1 MMLGMFEGST
11 CMPHVLVADGD
22 GNSLQNI
29 VALLEHARYQV
40 SRASDG
46 KSAKALVSQHGAQI
60 DLITTDLNMPDFDG
74 VEFLTYLA
82 GVNFVGKFAIISGAV
97 PTVAAAAAKL
107 ATVYRLDFIGF
118 LIKPVTA
125 AGLDSLL
132 SGAGK

>member
-1 MMLGMFEGST
+1 MSPAFKCALIVDDDPIQLELLDNMLRLRGAT
-11 CMPHVLVADGD
+11 TVLK
-22 GNSLQNI
+22 
-29 VALLEHARYQV
+29 
-40 SRASDG
+40 ASDG

-82 GVNFVGKFAIISGAV
+82 GVNFAGKFAIISGAV

>member
-1 MMLGMFEGST
+1 MSPAFKCALIVDDDPIQLELLDNMLRLRS
-11 CMPHVLVADGD
+11 VAAVMKAG
-22 GNSLQNI
+22 
-29 VALLEHARYQV
+29 
-40 SRASDG
+40 DG

-82 GVNFVGKFAIISGAV
+82 GVNFAGKFAIISGAV

-118 LIKPVTA
+118 LKKPVTA